1 MFFYISNYMVGKVK
15 KLLGLDRISGSA
27 GLSGRISGYPAIKR
41 RISGNIRQ
49 GTPDN
54 PAGYPASGKKN
65 QIRPNPNFFFKGAQD
80 LFYLFYPGQN
90 RKVLSNP
97 SLEAIGVQ
105 SNITFLAH
113 EGCLAVPFSLQ
124 VTKLAVPFLSLSYP
138 NNPMT
143 NTIITSGPF
152 LGGYRVI
159 IICSSSFGRIQV

>member
-1 MFFYISNYMVGKVK
+1 MN
-15 KLLGLDRISGSA
+15 LE
-27 GLSGRISGYPAIKR
+27 P
-41 RISGNIRQ
+41 
-49 GTPDN
+49 PW
-54 PAGYPASGKKN
+54 KKN
-65 QIRPNPNFFFKGAQD
+65 QGWAGSDFLPDAGYSAISGKARRIIRPDIRHPAKKIRSVPTLIFFFKGAQD

-90 RKVLSNP
+90 RKVQSNP